1 MDLVAAVLG
10 LAILLGA
17 GDALVRGAVALSLR
31 LGIPALLVSL
41 TVVAFGTSA
50 PELLISVQ
58 AALDDAPG
66 IAFGNVVGS
75 NIANVL
81 MVLGVPAVISAIDA
95 RDCDSRRNYAM
106 MIGASVVYI
115 VLCFMGP
122 LDWPQGLL
130 LLGLLSLVLYD
141 AYRAARDHRRAG
153 ACAAAEGADD
163 DLPEEIADAD
173 PNMPVWKLALFL
185 GVGLIG
191 LPAGAHLLIEG
202 ARGIALS
209 WGVSEAAI
217 GLTLVA
223 LGTSLPE
230 LATTVMAAMR
240 RQADVALGNVIGSNI
255 FNILAIMGVASFFGP
270 LEVPP
275 GILRIDLWVMLASAV
290 VIAPFIC
297 GKMVL
302 GRTAG
307 AVMIAAYVGY
317 VGFALTGG
325 PV

>member
-81 MVLGVPAVISAIDA
+81 LVLGVPAVISAIDA

-106 MIGASVVYI
+106 MLGASAVFAA
-115 VLCFMGP
+115 LCFFGP
-122 LDWPQGLL
+122 LGWPQGLL
-130 LLGLLSLVLYD
+130 LLALLTLVLWD
-141 AYRAARDHRRAG
+141 AYRAARAHLRGAG
-153 ACAAAEGADD
+153 CAAAVEDD

-173 PNMPVWKLALFL
+173 PNMPTWKLVAFL
-185 GVGLIG
+185 AVGLIG

-202 ARGIALS
+202 ARGIALAM
-209 WGVSEAAI
+209 GVSEAAI

-240 RQADVALGNVIGSNI
+240 KQADVALGNVIGSNI
-255 FNILAIMGVASFFGP
+255 FNILAIMGIASFFGP

-275 GILRIDLWVMLASAV
+275 GMLEIDLWVMLASAL
-290 VIAPFIC
+290 VIWPFIC
-297 GKMVL
+297 GKMVI
-302 GRTAG
+302 GRLAG
-307 AVMIAAYVGY
+307 GAMIAVYVGY
-317 VGFALTGG
+317 VAFALTGG